1 MSTTPYRKRKE
12 FRGRKKRADIIEQQ
26 LKDNPLQQLHNE
38 GKNAYRAFLLW
49 TMQTPAKRKL
59 NPIAKGM
66 ELTYQT
72 INQYRKTWH
81 WDRRIEKEPLADQ
94 KCQAIYRKV
103 FFDEY
108 GMREISMIEKNIVA
122 PISVLGNTPRDIA
135 DAVDK
140 AIGKTNQP
148 KSDMFTKEVKRKH
161 LMLIDAAIGYI
172 ASGIKSGDVRRSLRD
187 LPLLLQLRKELNG
200 EGQKTQSGGI
210 VIESIRVRDAKA
222 NNGDLV
228 EALYEDAVEMT
239 AILEALKSRGKS
251 GITLGEIENEQHGK
265 KSEGK

>member
-1 MSTTPYRKRKE
+1 MAYRKRKE
-12 FRGRKKRADIIEQQ
+12 YRGKKKRADIIAEQ
-26 LKDNPLQQLHNE
+26 LKENPLQQLHNE

-49 TMQTPAKRKL
+49 AMQAEGKRTL

-72 INQYRKTWH
+72 INQYRRTWN
-81 WDRRIEKEPLADQ
+81 WDVRIEKEQLVDQ
-94 KCQAIYRKV
+94 KCQAIYRKL

-108 GMREISMIEKNIVA
+108 GMREISMVEKNILA
-122 PISVLGNTPRDIA
+122 PVSVLGNTPRDIA

-140 AIGKTNQP
+140 AIGKTNRP

-172 ASGIKSGDVRRSLRD
+172 AAGIKSGDVRRSLRD
-187 LPLLLQLRKELNG
+187 LPLLLQLRKEMTG
-200 EGQKTQSGGI
+200 EDVKNKSSGLA
-210 VIESIRVRDAKA
+210 IESIRVRDAKA
-222 NNGDLV
+222 NNGDIV

-239 AILEALKSRGKS
+239 AIYKL
-251 GITLGEIENEQHGK
+251 
-265 KSEGK
+265 